1 MLLPIELFHV
11 CVRIHIDIS
20 DIRRDRGR
28 GRSADGA
35 GTCRTRVVPRAGTFP
50 RGSPAPRAGVASAAV
65 WLWVAAGWV
74 CASRGLCVQRRSRP
88 AGIGYLRPPYSYA
101 IVTLTGFISPFVGP
115 AYSYLHTSL
124 LTDSYPWVAV
134 TVADASV
141 SASGAPAH
149 PLVAVR
155 RTPRYQRVRTSVAMS
170 TGCVAMVG
178 WR

>member
-1 MLLPIELFHV
+1 MLLPRLNCFM
-11 CVRIHIDIS
+11 CVS
-20 DIRRDRGR
+20 GSASTSPGR
-28 GRSADGA
+28 PTGPGADVPPDA
-35 GTCRTRVVPRAGTFP
+35 VENWSRVPSRTVPAR
-50 RGSPAPRAGVASAAV
+50 APRVRRAPAWRLADRSGS
-65 WLWVAAGWV
+65 GYWV

-88 AGIGYLRPPYSYA
+88 AGIRVSYLRPPYSYA
-101 IVTLTGFISPFVGP
+101 IVTGFISPFVGP

-124 LTDSYPWVAV
+124 LTYPLVAV